1 MGSKPV
7 CEELNERACVVGSLS
22 PRGKG
27 VFATT
32 DHEDVPNP
40 PIYIDPAANSSSS
53 PSDVF
58 ATR

>member
-7 CEELNERACVVGSLS
+7 CEELNERACVVGSSS

-27 VFATT
+27 VYATT
-32 DHEDVPNP
+32 VHEDVPNA
-40 PIYIDPAANSSSS
+40 PIYIDLAANSSFS